1 PVDAEWMTMDQAQA
15 RGALAFFD
23 EKYGEQVRVIT
34 MGPASMELCGGTH
47 VARTGNIGLFKIV
60 EETGIAA
67 GVRRITALT
76 GQEAVN
82 HVQRQED
89 QIGRIAGLLKGAR
102 DEAADRVGELSD
114 RARELEKEVE
124 RLKSKLASAASG
136 DLLDNVQEIG
146 GIKVL
151 TASLEGQDPKSLRQ
165 TVDQLKQKMGSGVI
179 VLGVPNKAEG
189 KVNLIAGVTDDLTD
203 RIKAG
208 DVVNQVAQQVG
219 GKGGGRP
226 DMAQAGGKEP
236 EKLGEALDSL
246 PAYIRSLTEG
256 VEAQ

>member
-1 PVDAEWMTMDQAQA
+1 
-15 RGALAFFD
+15 
-23 EKYGEQVRVIT
+23 VIT

-47 VARTGNIGLFKIV
+47 VSRTGNIGLFKIV

-82 HVQRQED
+82 YVQRQED
-89 QIGRIAGLLKGAR
+89 QIGRIAGLLKGSR
-102 DEAADRVGELSD
+102 DDAADRVGELVERSRD
-114 RARELEKEVE
+114 LEKEVE
-124 RLKSKLASAASG
+124 RLKSKLAAAASG
-136 DLLDNVQEIG
+136 DLLDNVQEVA
-146 GIKVL
+146 GIPLL

-179 VLGVPNKAEG
+179 VLGVPNKEQG
-189 KVNLIAGVTDDLTD
+189 KVNLIAGVTSDLTD
-203 RIKAG
+203 RIAAG
-208 DVVNQVAQQVG
+208 DVVNHVAQQVG

-236 EKLGEALDSL
+236 EKLGEALDSV
-246 PAYIRSLTEG
+246 AEFVRSQTAG
-256 VEAQ
+256 AEA